1 MQEQIS
7 NVFAFMNLSADTN
20 MFKKRKQVIDAS
32 DKYRSQNF
40 LETFPELREIYE
52 TIRNEDKEIIKEIAA
67 LKEEFVERHEKLSS
81 KMAEMQRFIWV
92 YSGAL
97 AVIAFLLSYG
107 GPIIRLLSTTAK

>member
-7 NVFAFMNLSADTN
+7 NVFAFMNLSANTN

-52 TIRNEDKEIIKEIAA
+52 TE
-67 LKEEFVERHEKLSS
+67 
-81 KMAEMQRFIWV
+81 
-92 YSGAL
+92 
-97 AVIAFLLSYG
+97 
-107 GPIIRLLSTTAK
+107 